1 MKMFMSFIGL
11 GQFVMVFMPTEFV
24 SLAEL
29 CEKVSGT
36 TKRTLMVDYVAD
48 FLKRLQLDEAEPAVS
63 MILGRPFPKWDQRA
77 LEVSWATL
85 STIIK
90 RLTNVNWKDFREAF
104 GKTSDIGAAAKI
116 VFEARRVRRQAT
128 LFEKPLTIFEVKKSF
143 ENISETAG
151 SGSRERKERLV
162 ETLLGEATSLEIKY
176 LVKILIG

>member
-48 FLKRLQLDEAEPAVS
+48 FLKRLQSDEVEPAVS
-63 MILGRPFPKWDQRA
+63 MILGRPFPKWDQRV

-90 RLTNVNWKDFREAF
+90 RLTNVNWKDFREA
-104 GKTSDIGAAAKI
+104 S
-116 VFEARRVRRQAT
+116 
-128 LFEKPLTIFEVKKSF
+128 
-143 ENISETAG
+143 
-151 SGSRERKERLV
+151 
-162 ETLLGEATSLEIKY
+162 
-176 LVKILIG
+176 